1 MRGKS
6 FSLVIVLIVLAS
18 NGVFAQKNSSTPKLR
33 RSDFP
38 EDFIFGS
45 ATSAYQVEGGA
56 HEDGRGPSIWDTFS
70 EKYPE
75 KIKDGSNGSVAD
87 NSYHLYK
94 EDVALLHQIGF
105 NAYRFS
111 ISWSRI
117 LPRGNLKGGINQAGI
132 DYYNNLINELLSKGI
147 KPFATMFH
155 WDTPQGLEDAYG
167 GFRGAEIVNDFR
179 DYADICF
186 KNFGDRVKHWMTL
199 NEPLTV
205 VQQGYVAGAMAPGRC
220 SKFTNPNC
228 SGGDGATEP
237 YIVGHNLILSHG
249 AAVEVYRKKYKASQK
264 GQVGIALNAGWNLPY
279 TESAEDRLAAA
290 RAMAFTFD
298 YFMEPLVTGKY
309 PVDMVNN
316 VKGGRLPTF
325 TAQQSKMLKGSYD
338 FIGINY
344 YSSTYAKDV
353 PCSTEQ
359 VTMFSDPCASVTD
372 SKNISVISFV
382 TQEERRILYSVPEGL
397 RKVLN
402 YIKDKYN
409 NPTVYIKENGINDYD
424 DGTKSKDEILSDIF
438 RIKYHE
444 DHLQQLHKAIIED
457 GCDVRGYYVWS
468 LLDNFE
474 WEHGYSTRFGL
485 YYVDYD
491 NNLKRYPK
499 DSVNWFKQFLSRIV
513 VKSIKPFVTIY
524 HWDIPQALDDEYGG
538 FLSPRIIVCFQEFGD
553 KVDMWIT
560 FNEPYIYSVAGYDKG
575 NKAMGRCSKWVNSL
589 CVAGDSS
596 IEPYLVSHHLLLAH
610 AAAVEEF
617 RNCDK
622 ISQDGKIGI
631 VLSPFW
637 VEPYDVDSS
646 ADKEAVERALD
657 YYLGW
662 HLDPLIF
669 GDYPKTLRKNAG
681 NRLPSFTRKQT
692 EMIKNSFDFIGIN
705 YYSARYVTRQL
716 HNDPSRLRF
725 TTDQHVEYKVYSLL
739 FQFQDELK
747 FIYVYPEG
755 IRKLLNHIKNKYNNP
770 TIYITENGYDDY
782 DVGTKPR
789 EQLLKDIKRI
799 EYHEQHL
806 QELHK
811 AIT

>member
-167 GFRGAEIVNDFR
+167 GFRGEEIVNDFR

-309 PVDMVNN
+309 PIDMVNN

-359 VTMFSDPCASVTD
+359 VTMFSDPCASVTGEREGVPIGPKAASD
-372 SKNISVISFV
+372 WLLIYPKGIRDLVLYAKYKFKDPVMYITENGRDEFSTDKIFLKDGDRIDYYARHLEMVQDAISVGANVKGF
-382 TQEERRILYSVPEGL
+382 
-397 RKVLN
+397 
-402 YIKDKYN
+402 
-409 NPTVYIKENGINDYD
+409 
-424 DGTKSKDEILSDIF
+424 F
-438 RIKYHE
+438 
-444 DHLQQLHKAIIED
+444 A
-457 GCDVRGYYVWS
+457 WS

-474 WEHGYSTRFGL
+474 WAMGYTVRFGL
-485 YYVDYD
+485 VYVDFKD
-491 NNLKRYPK
+491 GCKRYPK
-499 DSVNWFKQFLSRIV
+499 KSAKWFK
-513 VKSIKPFVTIY
+513 
-524 HWDIPQALDDEYGG
+524 E
-538 FLSPRIIVCFQEFGD
+538 
-553 KVDMWIT
+553 
-560 FNEPYIYSVAGYDKG
+560 
-575 NKAMGRCSKWVNSL
+575 
-589 CVAGDSS
+589 
-596 IEPYLVSHHLLLAH
+596 
-610 AAAVEEF
+610 
-617 RNCDK
+617 
-622 ISQDGKIGI
+622 
-631 VLSPFW
+631 
-637 VEPYDVDSS
+637 
-646 ADKEAVERALD
+646 
-657 YYLGW
+657 
-662 HLDPLIF
+662 
-669 GDYPKTLRKNAG
+669 
-681 NRLPSFTRKQT
+681 
-692 EMIKNSFDFIGIN
+692 
-705 YYSARYVTRQL
+705 
-716 HNDPSRLRF
+716 
-725 TTDQHVEYKVYSLL
+725 
-739 FQFQDELK
+739 
-747 FIYVYPEG
+747 
-755 IRKLLNHIKNKYNNP
+755 LLNPKKSN
-770 TIYITENGYDDY
+770 
-782 DVGTKPR
+782 
-789 EQLLKDIKRI
+789 
-799 EYHEQHL
+799 
-806 QELHK
+806 
-811 AIT
+811 